1 MTATNSYPPTLVAVE
16 MAEAGNPSARL
27 SPTQISAFR
36 KCGLRYWFSY
46 LLGWREPPTPALAA
60 GTIVHDTLEGLYRLP
75 APDRSF
81 ENAWAIMGNV
91 GKELLLKPEYEHL
104 GRGANR
110 DDVRKRADLALTGY
124 FELEKPTQID
134 VAIADIETDIDAEL
148 SGVLFHGRLDR
159 RTRQPI
165 DRVTDYKTGKKP
177 SGAPLDD
184 YVQQVLFYAA
194 AINSGS
200 DPGVEEVELLFLPD
214 KQAVRRPVYP
224 AAIARVTEVLIQ
236 TRAEI
241 DTAMQSGEWLAQPSR
256 LCNYCPFK
264 PVCPTQQKSAPIP
277 GSAASQNLLSQTGL
291 QRKVSAATIEAADPD
306 FLPLELSE

>member
-1 MTATNSYPPTLVAVE
+1 MNNSNGYQPMKVSVETAD
-16 MAEAGNPSARL
+16 AGQPSSRL

-60 GTIVHDTLEGLYRLP
+60 GTIVHDSLEGLFKLP
-75 APDRSF
+75 ASDRSF
-81 ENAWAIMGNV
+81 ENAWSIMGNV

-110 DDVRKRADLALTGY
+110 DEVRKKADAALTGY
-124 FELEKPTQID
+124 FELENPAEIELD
-134 VAIADIETDIDAEL
+134 LVDIESDVDAEL

-159 RTRQPI
+159 RTRKPI

-177 SGAPLDD
+177 SGAPLDE
-184 YVQQVLFYAA
+184 YVQQVMLYAA
-194 AINSGS
+194 AINNGD

-224 AAIARVTEVLIQ
+224 AAISRVTEILLQ
-236 TRAEI
+236 TRSEI
-241 DTAMQSGEWLAQPSR
+241 DQAHQSGEWVAQPSR
-256 LCNYCPFK
+256 LCSYCPFK
-264 PVCPTQQKSAPIP
+264 PVCPTQQKNAPVP
-277 GSAASQNLLSQTGL
+277 GSGPSQHLLSQTGL
-291 QRKVSAATIEAADPD
+291 QRKIIAATTDSGAE
-306 FLPLELSE
+306 FLPIELSD

>member
-1 MTATNSYPPTLVAVE
+1 MNNQNGYQPISVEVDMTQASS
-16 MAEAGNPSARL
+16 PSQRL

-60 GTIVHDTLEGLYRLP
+60 GTIVHDTLEALFRLP
-75 APDRSF
+75 ATDRDF
-81 ENAWAIMGNV
+81 ANAWTIMGTI

-110 DDVRKRADLALTGY
+110 DDVRKRADAALTGY
-124 FELEKPTQID
+124 FNLEKPNEIE
-134 VAIADIETDIDAEL
+134 ISHADLETDVDATL
-148 SGVLFHGRLDR
+148 SGVFFHGRLDR
-159 RTRQPI
+159 RTRKPI

-184 YVQQVLFYAA
+184 YVQQVMFYAA
-194 AINSGS
+194 AINNGN

-224 AAIARVTEVLIQ
+224 AAISRVTDVLMQ
-236 TRAEI
+236 TRSDI
-241 DTAMQSGEWLAQPSR
+241 DNANKSSKWLAQPSR

-264 PVCPTQQKSAPIP
+264 PVCPTQQKTAPIP
-277 GSAASQNLLSQTGL
+277 GSSASQNMLSQTGL
-291 QRKVSAATIEAADPD
+291 QRKSAPVANENDGAE
-306 FLPLELSE
+306 FLPMELND

>member
-1 MTATNSYPPTLVAVE
+1 MSGNNGFQPILVAVE
-16 MAEAGNPSARL
+16 MGESGQPSARL

-60 GTIVHDTLEGLYRLP
+60 GTIVHDTLEGLFRLP
-75 APDRSF
+75 AADRSF
-81 ENAWAIMGNV
+81 ENAWSIMGNI

-110 DDVRKRADLALTGY
+110 DDVRKRADAALTGY
-124 FELEKPTQID
+124 FELETPTEIE
-134 VAIADIETDIDAEL
+134 INIEDIESDVDAEL
-148 SGVLFHGRLDR
+148 SGVMFHGRLDR
-159 RTRQPI
+159 RTRKPI

-184 YVQQVLFYAA
+184 YVQQVMFYAA
-194 AINSGS
+194 AINNGT

-224 AAIARVTEVLIQ
+224 AAINRVTEVLLQ
-236 TRAEI
+236 TRSEI
-241 DTAMQSGEWLAQPSR
+241 DAAHQSGNWLAQPSR
-256 LCNYCPFK
+256 LCSYCPFK
-264 PVCPTQQKSAPIP
+264 PVCPTQHKNAPIP
-277 GSAASQNLLSQTGL
+277 GSTSSQNLLSQTGL
-291 QRKVSAATIEAADPD
+291 QRKLSTATVEPTGTE
-306 FLPLELSE
+306 FLPLELGD

>member
-1 MTATNSYPPTLVAVE
+1 MTGNNSYPPTLVAVE
-16 MAEAGNPSARL
+16 MAEAGTPSLRL

-60 GTIVHDTLEGLYRLP
+60 GTIVHDTLEGLYKLP

-81 ENAWAIMGNV
+81 ENAWSIMGNV
-91 GKELLLKPEYEHL
+91 GKELLVRPEYEHL

-124 FELEKPTQID
+124 FELEKPTAIE
-134 VAIADIETDIDAEL
+134 VNIADIETDVDAEL

-159 RTRQPI
+159 RTRTPI

-194 AINSGS
+194 AINSGA

-224 AAIARVTEVLIQ
+224 AAISRVTEVLLQ

-241 DTAMQSGEWLAQPSR
+241 DAAAQSGEWLAQPSR
-256 LCNYCPFK
+256 LCSYCPFK
-264 PVCPTQQKSAPIP
+264 PVCPTQQKSAPTP

-291 QRKVSAATIEAADPD
+291 QRKATASATDSTDPD
-306 FLPLELSE
+306 FLPLEMSE

>member
-1 MTATNSYPPTLVAVE
+1 MSVNGFQAIQVDVE
-16 MAEAGNPSARL
+16 LTDAGQPSSRL

-75 APDRSF
+75 QPDRSF
-81 ENAWAIMGNV
+81 ENAWAIMGNI

-124 FELEKPTQID
+124 FELEKPTEIE
-134 VAIADIETDIDAEL
+134 VNLHDIETDVDAQL
-148 SGVLFHGRLDR
+148 AGVFFHGRLDR
-159 RTRQPI
+159 RTRKPI

-177 SGAPLDD
+177 TGAPLDD
-184 YVQQVLFYAA
+184 YVQQVMFYAA
-194 AINSGS
+194 AINEGQ

-224 AAIARVTEVLIQ
+224 AAISRVTEILLQ
-236 TRAEI
+236 TRTEI
-241 DTAMQSGEWLAQPSR
+241 DQSFAAASWLAQPSR
-256 LCNYCPFK
+256 LCGYCPFK
-264 PVCPTQQKSAPIP
+264 PVCPTQHKNAPPP
-277 GSAASQNLLSQTGL
+277 GSSASQNLLSQTGL
-291 QRKVSAATIEAADPD
+291 QRKPAAVAAEPALD